1 MKKAGIIVIMFIVI
15 IMVAVSTTAYAFY
28 SAERATFTFTVT
40 SAQGSSIGLGL
51 HVTSNTLRPANT
63 SSQVGDYTASSY
75 NNGESYTVYIMSYVA
90 TSDLNIS
97 FHIDDVSYLDSS
109 NNDTFTNGEKAYLD
123 DTLEYYMVREA
134 NLTTYHIADGDT
146 YQTTNLHTIANNAWI
161 KKYDDTDATSIAN
174 TSYTIASLAE
184 GEGYLFCYVRFNKSQ
199 ELIPPKF
206 DNMHIEFTL
215 NTTLNS

>member
-1 MKKAGIIVIMFIVI
+1 MVIMLIVILIV
-15 IMVAVSTTAYAFY
+15 VASTATYAFY

-51 HVTSNTLRPANT
+51 NVTSNTLRPANT
-63 SSQVGDYTASSY
+63 SAQVGNYAAAAS
-75 NNGESYTVYIMSYVA
+75 NNGESYAVYIISYIA
-90 TSDLNIS
+90 TTTLSVG

-123 DTLEYYMVREA
+123 DTIEYYLIREN
-134 NLTTYHIADGDT
+134 NLTTYHIADGEN
-146 YQTTNLHTIANNAWI
+146 YQTTVLHTIANNAWI

-184 GEGYLFCYVRFNKSQ
+184 GEGYLFCYIRFNKSQ